1 MERLEYKEDISLD
14 QVFKENDYIVKNAAF
29 HAIHQ
34 NYFKR
39 KIDCI
44 LVITIIIYNTEHS
57 IRLSRNLYITALES
71 CIITFEKTEEYEK
84 CSLATKIIK
93 RIHHLENLY

>member
-29 HAIHQ
+29 QAIHQ

-39 KIDCI
+39 NKDCV
-44 LVITIIIYNTEHS
+44 LVITIIICNTEHS
-57 IRLSRNLYITALES
+57 IRLSRNLYITMLES
-71 CIITFEKTEEYEK
+71 CITTFEKTEEYEK
-84 CSLATKIIK
+84 CLVANEIIK
-93 RIHHLENLY
+93 NLK

>member
-1 MERLEYKEDISLD
+1 MERLEYKEDISID
-14 QVFKENDYIVKNAAF
+14 QVLLENEGIIMNATF
-29 HAIHQ
+29 DAIHK

-57 IRLSRNLYITALES
+57 IRLSRNLYITMLES
-71 CIITFEKTEEYEK
+71 CITTFEKTEEYEK
-84 CSLATKIIK
+84 CLVANEIIK
-93 RIHHLENLY
+93 NLK